1 MSARLIIVGT
11 DEMILACFKVT
22 GGTVCIIFTIVQ
34 HTWNSMQ
41 IMIAIEVLQVLI
53 TAGTGVIERIIEMAC
68 DNLSGFMR

>member
-1 MSARLIIVGT
+1 MFG
-11 DEMILACFKVT
+11 
-22 GGTVCIIFTIVQ
+22 CIIFTIVQ

-68 DNLSGFMR
+68 DNLIGFMR